1 MVNKLRNKSFIISQ
15 TNLNVAMYVIHCIF
29 RQDPIMYPQWLLHC
43 YNCTISLL
51 LLRSEYLPK
60 TLYFKDHFKT
70 YTLYIIK
77 YSIHQPVFG
86 INMNTLTQI
95 NSPIIS
101 PFPSL
106 SFPRNSFPKDGSQGY
121 SMKSVFNRNNETNAG
136 KQGWW
141 ILLSSEKLMHDKKNF
156 KCLLTLLILNHDTA
170 WATQTTSHDESKWF
184 CRYIIPLQHSLK
196 WTSLGY

>member
-77 YSIHQPVFG
+77 YSIHQSVFG
-86 INMNTLTQI
+86 INKDF
-95 NSPIIS
+95 NSNKFSNNFSFSFSVLSQKFLSKRWQSGIFHEIS
-101 PFPSL
+101 L
-106 SFPRNSFPKDGSQGY
+106 
-121 SMKSVFNRNNETNAG
+121 
-136 KQGWW
+136 
-141 ILLSSEKLMHDKKNF
+141 
-156 KCLLTLLILNHDTA
+156 
-170 WATQTTSHDESKWF
+170 
-184 CRYIIPLQHSLK
+184 
-196 WTSLGY
+196 